1 MKGRDKSHPV
11 MSICSVVVFFFF
23 KIGPSLMEDTEKLIR
38 LIKIYKHQRATCG
51 GYMGS
56 GLGEDGR
63 HGDAAVPK
71 VYRGLL

>member
-1 MKGRDKSHPV
+1 
-11 MSICSVVVFFFF
+11 
-23 KIGPSLMEDTEKLIR
+23 MEDTEKLIR